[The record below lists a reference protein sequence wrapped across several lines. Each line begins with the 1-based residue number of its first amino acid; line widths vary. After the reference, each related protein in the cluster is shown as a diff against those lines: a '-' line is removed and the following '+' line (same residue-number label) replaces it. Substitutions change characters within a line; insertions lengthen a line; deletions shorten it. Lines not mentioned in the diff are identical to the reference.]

1 MAQNSVG
8 KTVEAIKIA
17 SAMLSERIGSA
28 TVYYNGQPITTASGY
43 GFDTQPFDDC
53 VIALNI
59 GTLNGAVATL
69 VNDVYE
75 SDTDDPSASTLL
87 TDASFA
93 DAVDSTDEA
102 VRIGSINCVDTKRY
116 LFLRTESQG
125 APLTIDFSAVWIG
138 GKPREQA
145 TNHTVVFDV

>member
-75 SDTDDPSASTLL
+75 SDTDDPSASTML

-125 APLTIDFSAVWIG
+125 APLTIDFGAVWIG
-138 GKPREQA
+138 GKPRAQA